1 MFIDTIKS
9 LIECPI
15 GKKLKVIRVN
25 AGYHAKQRL
34 AHLGIVPGV
43 NIIKKSSAPF
53 RGPIEINVKGSTLII
68 GRGLAA
74 RILVQ
79 I

>member
-1 MFIDTIKS
+1 MFIHPIKN

-15 GKKLKVIRVN
+15 GEKFKVIRVN
-25 AGYHAKQRL
+25 AGHNAKRRL
-34 AHLGIVPGV
+34 AHLGIIPGV

-74 RILVQ
+74 RIIVQ
-79 I
+79 T

>member
-15 GKKLKVIRVN
+15 GAKLKVIRVN
-25 AGYHAKQRL
+25 AGYQAKRRL

-43 NIIKKSSAPF
+43 NIVKKNSAPF
-53 RGPIEINVKGSTLII
+53 RGPIEIDVKGSTLII